1 MYVMYRV
8 CILSSNSSYELS
20 TIYMHSM
27 HVYYKLSYV
36 AVRIIESSIIG
47 RQTNRQTVHRLLSAP
62 MIRDP
67 PDLRHLPYYLE

>member
-36 AVRIIESSIIG
+36 AVRIIESSNKPANG
-47 RQTNRQTVHRLLSAP
+47 
-62 MIRDP
+62 P
-67 PDLRHLPYYLE
+67 PAAVRTDDSGSTRSPPPYILE